1 MAPEPQH
8 PVLRLLRMA
17 LGVVVFLAGVVMLF
31 IPGPGLLFMAL
42 GLGLV
47 DPRLGNRFKLWL
59 KAKLE
64 RKPRGPS

>member
-1 MAPEPQH
+1 MAPESQH

-17 LGVVVFLAGVVMLF
+17 LGGVVFLAGVVMLF
-31 IPGPGLLFMAL
+31 IPGPGLLFIAL

-47 DPRLGNRFKLWL
+47 DPRLGNRFRFWL

-64 RKPRGPS
+64 RRPPGSS